1 MPTQQCMAPVQHLQ
15 PAPARSDLCT
25 AALVGMA
32 AGVCVLGLTLSGP
45 STTMLHSIIVPKT
58 AATFSTHAAVT
69 WPPTAPLHTSMG
81 EEPVLY
87 TSADDPVEDAFY
99 QAVAMPEAP
108 ATNPAGWWFA
118 AISSTTAALFSLSSL
133 LVYRQWLANIEAGIA
148 AYEAKL
154 DSRAWR
160 MAQVV
165 GEMSASTGPTTLRV
179 VDASGASAGEQ
190 MINLKTA
197 GMNSKGLVHK
207 KLVAELANRRQ
218 ANAHTKTRAEVS
230 GGGKKPYAQKGTG
243 NARRGSSRS
252 PLLRGGG
259 VSFGP
264 RNDRNFKQ
272 KINRKEGQLAISS
285 LIQNRASIITVVN
298 GLDSAITQPG
308 TKQAKAMVESLK
320 QPDSGHKVLI
330 VVDNTD
336 TFDTAD
342 PLYLSVRNIP
352 NVRFKQQKQLNVA
365 DLLWP
370 HQILV
375 SDKAMTGI
383 CGRYGA

>member
-1 MPTQQCMAPVQHLQ
+1 MGV
-15 PAPARSDLCT
+15 
-25 AALVGMA
+25 A
-32 AGVCVLGLTLSGP
+32 AGVCALTLGVALLSTP
-45 STTMLHSIIVPKT
+45 STTMLASATVPRVAT
-58 AATFSTHAAVT
+58 RVSAPAAIARPLAAPVHAT
-69 WPPTAPLHTSMG
+69 MG
-81 EEPVLY
+81 DVPQFDVPADEEI
-87 TSADDPVEDAFY
+87 EDAFY
-99 QAVAMPEAP
+99 QSFAAPEAP
-108 ATNPAGWWFA
+108 AGTATSWVLG
-118 AISSTTAALFSLSSL
+118 AISTTVAALFF
-133 LVYRQWLANIEAGIA
+133 VYRRWATNLEAEIA
-148 AYEAKL
+148 AYEAQVEATL
-154 DSRAWR
+154 DARAWR

-165 GEMSASTGPTTLRV
+165 GEMPASTGPSPVRV
-179 VDASGASAGEQ
+179 VDSAGASAGEQ
-190 MINLKTA
+190 TLNLKTA
-197 GMNSKGLVHK
+197 GLNSKGLVHK